1 MLVISLRTSVPTDNP
16 GSMYE
21 LIAEH
26 HPDISQLDFSRLYVT
41 WSIGHRISPKVQVS
55 HPPPSLPSQCRCH
68 LSGGSASDRKQEQR
82 EFSIRNCWNRCWKM
96 QKAHR
101 K

>member
-1 MLVISLRTSVPTDNP
+1 MLVISLRTSVPTDDP

-21 LIAEH
+21 LIAKH

-55 HPPPSLPSQCRCH
+55 HPPHPFPHSVGVISVEEVHLTGNRNSESLV
-68 LSGGSASDRKQEQR
+68 
-82 EFSIRNCWNRCWKM
+82 
-96 QKAHR
+96 
-101 K
+101 